1 MEKVPIKT
9 LKKVEEDIK
18 NNDLG
23 KARDRLH
30 GLIATYPNEIKL
42 RKKLGDIYWEL
53 KYPSMAGRYWYLAE
67 SKTQEMIQ
75 ACQKF
80 EGSLGNDPIKILRSL
95 KFKGDSE
102 FINNLQSRLIF
113 SSLEKQD
120 RKRRDEEIEE
130 TWDDKL
136 IPIIFISFLIFSFLF
151 FLLGI
156 YTALTWIF

>member
-42 RKKLGDIYWEL
+42 RKKLGDIYWKL
-53 KYPSMAGRYWYLAE
+53 KYPSMAGRYWYLEE
-67 SKTQEMIQ
+67 SKTPEMIQ
-75 ACQKF
+75 ACQQF
-80 EGSLGNDPIKILRSL
+80 EGSLGNDPIEILRIL
-95 KFKGDSE
+95 KFKGDIE
-102 FINNLQSRLIF
+102 VINNLQSRLIF
-113 SSLEKQD
+113 SSLKKQA
-120 RKRRDEEIEE
+120 RKRRDEEMED

-136 IPIIFISFLIFSFLF
+136 IPIIFFSFLIFGFLLI
-151 FLLGI
+151 LLGI
-156 YTALTWIF
+156 YTVLTWIF